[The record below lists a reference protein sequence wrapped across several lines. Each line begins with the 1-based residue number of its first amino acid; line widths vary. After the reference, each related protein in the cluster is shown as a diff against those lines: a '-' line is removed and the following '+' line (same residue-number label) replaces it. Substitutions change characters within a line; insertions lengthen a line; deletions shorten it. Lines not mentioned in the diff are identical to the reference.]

1 MTGHDE
7 YLSDGFGDLV
17 PAHDHPS
24 YVCST
29 LGPVGG
35 DAICLMLQRLEMAE
49 SRHSALAGL
58 PPNLTFVHGV
68 RYLSAPSAPS
78 SSPTHGLFLCVRRR
92 LSILFA

>member
-35 DAICLMLQRLEMAE
+35 DAICLMLQRLEVAD
-49 SRHSALAGL
+49 SRGSQWSPIAAVGKPSPCREGRLTGAVANSHYRPQAVGRGR
-58 PPNLTFVHGV
+58 PPNTF
-68 RYLSAPSAPS
+68 
-78 SSPTHGLFLCVRRR
+78 
-92 LSILFA
+92 